1 MPAPARKPPAS
12 AVEPLPLRPPV
23 KKPPARESPPAPAPA
38 SPPPK
43 KPPRSAALAIV
54 SRDPAVLLAQHVDEL
69 GELEAELVPIRTK
82 LRRVETL
89 RELIRKHYEAE
100 PAASGF
106 ETRGARY
113 LATLGPCAWQ
123 STVDY
128 DAVRR
133 AMGLKAYA
141 DLARPTLK
149 ALEETLA
156 PDVLARVVTWD
167 YKGARPLKTFALA
180 DRR

>member
-1 MPAPARKPPAS
+1 MTALRKPAAS
-12 AVEPLPLRPPV
+12 EPGPLRLPLK
-23 KKPPARESPPAPAPA
+23 KKPPATAPRPAPKPTAP
-38 SPPPK
+38 
-43 KPPRSAALAIV
+43 ALAIV
-54 SRDPAVLLAQHVDEL
+54 PRDPGTLLAQHVDEL
-69 GELEAELVPIRTK
+69 GSLEAELSAMRVK

-89 RELIRKHYEAE
+89 RELIRKHYEEE
-100 PAASGF
+100 PAAQGF
-106 ETRGARY
+106 ETRGERFF
-113 LATLGPCAWQ
+113 ATLGPRAWQ

-141 DLARPTLK
+141 ELARPTLK

-167 YKGARPLKTFALA
+167 YQGARPLKTFALG
-180 DRR
+180 